1 MSRELERR
9 LAALSEA
16 ADLAQ
21 GRLDDDDVGAAR
33 AVVQRAGHRLGL
45 GLETTVV
52 ALAGPTGA
60 GKSTLFNSLAG
71 AELVTSGRIRP
82 TTSAPTAA
90 IWGDHAGDLLDWL
103 SVPVRHRVGEPA
115 DGGGLV
121 LLDLPDFD
129 SVERRH
135 RDEVDRMVALV
146 DLMVWVVDPQK
157 YADSSLHD
165 GYLKPL
171 AAYRESMLMVLNQA
185 DTLDP
190 VSLRACRDDLRTRLS
205 RDGLDGVPVLP
216 VSARTGDGLEDL
228 RAALGE
234 RVRRREAALQR
245 LSTDVDRVA
254 GRLAAACREP
264 DPGVVA
270 PQRADRLVRSL
281 EQAAGVPT
289 VVAAVGAAHRHRGAL
304 AAGWPLT
311 RWLRRLRP
319 DPLGRLRVGDAGSAA
334 ARTSL
339 PKATAVQ
346 RSQVS
351 SAIRVLAGDATEG
364 VSEPWP
370 SLARSAALRRED
382 ELADALDAAVGDA
395 TLAVRAPLW
404 WRAVGLLQIALIAAA
419 ALGALWLLGYAALG
433 YLQLQGLVST
443 PEVGGIPAP
452 SVMLVGGL
460 VAGLLL
466 AVLARL
472 VNAIGARRRQR
483 RAQRVLSE
491 QVRAVAR
498 ELVLDPL
505 QGELDVHAALCT
517 RVRQAQAAHA

>member
-21 GRLDDDDVGAAR
+21 GRLDDDDVGSAR

-60 GKSTLFNSLAG
+60 GKSSLFNALAG
-71 AELVTSGRIRP
+71 AELVTAGRIRP
-82 TTSAPTAA
+82 TTSVATAA

-103 SVPVRHRVGEPA
+103 SVPVRHRVGEA
-115 DGGGLV
+115 AEGGLV
-121 LLDLPDFD
+121 VLDLPDFD

-171 AAYRESMLMVLNQA
+171 AGYSESMLMVLNQA
-185 DTLDP
+185 DTLDAA
-190 VSLRACRDDLRTRLS
+190 SLRACREDLRGRLTG
-205 RDGLDGVPVLP
+205 DGLDGVPVLP
-216 VSARTGDGLEDL
+216 VSARTGAGLEDL
-228 RAALGE
+228 RAALRE

-254 GRLAAACREP
+254 GRLAAACREA
-264 DPGVVA
+264 DPGVLG
-270 PQRADRLVRSL
+270 PQRADRLVRAL
-281 EQAAGVPT
+281 EHAAGVPM

-319 DPLGRLRVGDAGSAA
+319 DPLRRLRVGDAGSAVT
-334 ARTSL
+334 RTSL
-339 PKATAVQ
+339 PKATPVQ
-346 RSQVS
+346 HSQVS
-351 SAIRVLAGDATEG
+351 SAIRVLAADATEG
-364 VSEPWP
+364 LSEPWP
-370 SLARSAALRRED
+370 SLARTAALRREEDLAD
-382 ELADALDAAVGDA
+382 ELDAVLADSAL
-395 TLAVRAPLW
+395 TPRTPLW
-404 WRAVGLLQIALIAAA
+404 WRAAGLLQIALMAVAV
-419 ALGALWLLGYAALG
+419 LGALWLLGYAVLG
-433 YLQLQGLVST
+433 YLQLQDLVAT
-443 PEVGGIPAP
+443 PEVSGIPAP
-452 SVMLVGGL
+452 SLMLVGGA
-460 VAGLLL
+460 VAGLRL

-491 QVRAVAR
+491 RVTGVAR
-498 ELVLDPL
+498 ELVLEPL
-505 QGELDVHAALCT
+505 QAELDVHAALCT
-517 RVRQAQAAHA
+517 RVRQARAARG

>member
-1 MSRELERR
+1 MSGELERR
-9 LAALSEA
+9 LSALSEA

-60 GKSTLFNSLAG
+60 GKSSLFNALAG
-71 AELVTSGRIRP
+71 GELVTSGRIRP
-82 TTSAPTAA
+82 TTSSATAA
-90 IWGDHAGDLLDWL
+90 IWGDHAGELLDWL
-103 SVPVRHRVGEPA
+103 AVPVRHRVGELRH
-115 DGGGLV
+115 GGLV
-121 LLDLPDFD
+121 VLDLPDFD

-165 GYLKPL
+165 GYLKPM
-171 AAYRESMLMVLNQA
+171 AAYGGSMLVVLNQA

-190 VSLRACRDDLRTRLS
+190 ESLRACRDDLRARLAG
-205 RDGLDGVPVLP
+205 DGLDGVPVLP
-216 VSARTGDGLEDL
+216 VSARTGTGVDDL
-228 RAALGE
+228 RAALDE
-234 RVRRREAALQR
+234 RVRLREAALQR

-254 GRLAAACREP
+254 GRLSTACREP
-264 DPGVVA
+264 DPDVLGT
-270 PQRADRLVRSL
+270 READRLVRAL

-311 RWLRRLRP
+311 RWLRRLRA
-319 DPLGRLRVGDAGSAA
+319 DPLRRLRVGDAGSGAE
-334 ARTSL
+334 RTSL
-339 PKATAVQ
+339 PKATPVQ
-346 RSQVS
+346 RSHVS
-351 SAIRVLAGDATEG
+351 SAIRVLAGEATERL
-364 VSEPWP
+364 SEPWP
-370 SLARSAALRRED
+370 SLARTAALRREE

-404 WRAVGLLQIALIAAA
+404 WRAAGFLQIALLAIVV
-419 ALGALWLLGYAALG
+419 LGALWLLGYAVLG
-433 YLQLQGLVST
+433 YLQLQDLVAT
-443 PEVGGIPAP
+443 PEVSGIPVP
-452 SVMLVGGL
+452 SLMLVGGA

-466 AVLARL
+466 ALLARL

-483 RAQRVLSE
+483 RAQRALSH
-491 QVRAVAR
+491 QVTAVAR
-498 ELVLDPL
+498 ELVLAPL
-505 QGELDVHAALCT
+505 QAELDVRAGLCT
-517 RVRQAQAAHA
+517 RVRQAQTARA

>member
-1 MSRELERR
+1 VSRELERR

-21 GRLDDDDVGAAR
+21 GRLDDDDVGSAR

-60 GKSTLFNSLAG
+60 GKSSLFNALAG
-71 AELVTSGRIRP
+71 TELVTSGRIRP
-82 TTSAPTAA
+82 TTSVATAA
-90 IWGDHAGDLLDWL
+90 IWGDHAGELLDWL
-103 SVPVRHRVGEPA
+103 SVPVRHRVGEA
-115 DGGGLV
+115 AEGGLV
-121 LLDLPDFD
+121 VLDLPDFD

-157 YADSSLHD
+157 YADSSMHD

-171 AAYRESMLMVLNQA
+171 AAYSESMLMVLNQA
-185 DTLDP
+185 DTLDTA
-190 VSLRACRDDLRTRLS
+190 SLRACRDDLRARLAQ
-205 RDGLDGVPVLP
+205 DGLDGVPVLP
-216 VSARTGDGLEDL
+216 VSALTGAGLEDL
-228 RAALGE
+228 RAALRE

-264 DPGVVA
+264 DPGVLGT
-270 PQRADRLVRSL
+270 QRADRLVRAL

-319 DPLGRLRVGDAGSAA
+319 DPLRRLRVGDAGSAT

-339 PKATAVQ
+339 PKATAVHH
-346 RSQVS
+346 SQVS
-351 SAIRVLAGDATEG
+351 SAIRVLAADATEG
-364 VSEPWP
+364 LSEPWP

-382 ELADALDAAVGDA
+382 DLADALDAA
-395 TLAVRAPLW
+395 LADSALAPRTPLW
-404 WRAVGLLQIALIAAA
+404 WRAAGLLQIALMVIAV
-419 ALGALWLLGYAALG
+419 LGALWLLGYAALG
-433 YLQLQGLVST
+433 YLQLQDLVST
-443 PEVGGIPAP
+443 PEVSGIPAP
-452 SVMLVGGL
+452 SLMLVGGAL
-460 VAGLLL
+460 AGLVL
-466 AVLARL
+466 AVLARV

-491 QVRAVAR
+491 RVSGVAR
-498 ELVLDPL
+498 ELVLEPL
-505 QGELDVHAALCT
+505 QAELDVHAALCT
-517 RVRQAQAAHA
+517 RVRQAQAPRR